1 MKTILLLTENWDL
14 FSPRDLGSIVK
25 AAQIAEEAGIDGV
38 QLSEH
43 ILLGPDAGAGTPK
56 KNPREFDAPGNQ
68 SPFTPWP
75 SSPVMLGAIAAAT
88 TRLTLYAGAILPVL
102 RHPLHIAKDLATI
115 DLLSKGRLVVVPTVS
130 WHKQEYAALGIDFHQ
145 RGKMLDEQLEI
156 WSRVWRGSPAS
167 FSGEYYKFDDVY
179 LEPQP
184 WRAGG
189 PPLWIA
195 GGPLH
200 PAAIRRLV
208 KWGSGY
214 AGGGPMAPG
223 EKDQIYAALRAAGRD
238 PKDFGMLGGIMG
250 FFKVSNDVADLE
262 EAFEQLPM
270 GVANG
275 ATAIIA
281 KPSQFIRSVDEFP
294 AFCRRFV
301 ERIKQ
306 LD

>member
-189 PPLWIA
+189 P
-195 GGPLH
+195 LH

-250 FFKVSNDVADLE
+250 FFKGGNDVADLE